1 MKEKTLQ
8 KIFEEYLIKNKICY
22 EKEFLCH
29 SGLMDFKIEIGGKTC
44 GVEVK
49 SLMGS
54 IQTTIGQLVLAQK
67 TFSNVYLLAPEE
79 FIQEMENVV
88 LETGVLAN
96 IGLIV
101 FKEGGF
107 IFLKEPLPKSYYFN
121 PIQKKRRRFL
131 TPQSKTMSVGDLDL
145 GIISTFE
152 NRVFDYNLL
161 VSEIKISRSNAN
173 QRLKRLIKMG
183 LVEEISSDNPK
194 RYRVKKVVDWG
205 TKIPVE

>member
-1 MKEKTLQ
+1 
-8 KIFEEYLIKNKICY
+8 
-22 EKEFLCH
+22 
-29 SGLMDFKIEIGGKTC
+29 
-44 GVEVK
+44 
-49 SLMGS
+49 
-54 IQTTIGQLVLAQK
+54 
-67 TFSNVYLLAPEE
+67 
-79 FIQEMENVV
+79 
-88 LETGVLAN
+88 
-96 IGLIV
+96 
-101 FKEGGF
+101 
-107 IFLKEPLPKSYYFN
+107 
-121 PIQKKRRRFL
+121 
-131 TPQSKTMSVGDLDL
+131 MSVGDLDL